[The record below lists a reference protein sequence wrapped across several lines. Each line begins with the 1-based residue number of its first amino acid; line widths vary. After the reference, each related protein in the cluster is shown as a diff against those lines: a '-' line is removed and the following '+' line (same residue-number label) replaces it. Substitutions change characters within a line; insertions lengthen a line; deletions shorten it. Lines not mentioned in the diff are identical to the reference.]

1 MHNCHASM
9 STFPHGVAW
18 GEPTNLESNCGNPRC
33 NCSPNVG
40 TLFSRGWDGL
50 ILPYM
55 EYGELCDR
63 FDYSEP
69 TYQIWSGI
77 NLGIRKNRVAT
88 CDCPSDPQDR
98 VTDFNHW
105 WASNAGGAAHT
116 ESAWQVSS
124 TLGQHPIMHGDGMLL
139 NVLAKKVRDDY
150 DGTSSALFVGEVTGR
165 EAGSNSARTA

>member
-1 MHNCHASM
+1 M
-9 STFPHGVAW
+9 
-18 GEPTNLESNCGNPRC
+18 
-33 NCSPNVG
+33 
-40 TLFSRGWDGL
+40 
-50 ILPYM
+50 
-55 EYGELCDR
+55 CDR

-105 WASNAGGAAHT
+105 
-116 ESAWQVSS
+116 QVSS

-150 DGTSSALFVGEVTGR
+150 DGTSSTLFVGRSLVAKPAQILHGPLST
-165 EAGSNSARTA
+165 ASCSAPLSGPMDRARHPVKVSVVGP